1 MAATYAQ
8 TSVSGKKKKK
18 DGLLTVTTAMVAI
31 TTLILK
37 HTPDQRSIISALY
50 LATFKSRDSS
60 HQVETRGGKCAK
72 NIHLQTVTKK
82 AK

>member
-18 DGLLTVTTAMVAI
+18 DGLITVTTAMVAI

-37 HTPDQRSIISALY
+37 IGESPNRNTLNRNEI
-50 LATFKSRDSS
+50 DS
-60 HQVETRGGKCAK
+60 
-72 NIHLQTVTKK
+72 
-82 AK
+82 